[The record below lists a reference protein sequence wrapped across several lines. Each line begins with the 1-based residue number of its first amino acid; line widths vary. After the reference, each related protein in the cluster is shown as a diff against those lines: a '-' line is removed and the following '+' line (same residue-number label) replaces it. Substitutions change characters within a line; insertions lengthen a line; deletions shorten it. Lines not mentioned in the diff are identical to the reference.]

1 MDIIFQS
8 IISLL
13 FFLGFLFIYIVT
25 IAILRPFRK
34 HRRRKKSTIALKIT
48 YLLFL
53 LLFLSFTYLLLFGDK
68 DLSPGEKAYETLFH
82 KHFLLYLSALIIPT
96 LAIFFRKRVR
106 HFRIM
111 YNVLFSFLNTAY
123 FTYMLYLLLT
133 RQWVLF

>member
-34 HRRRKKSTIALKIT
+34 HRRRKKSTIALKLS

-53 LLFLSFTYLLLFGDK
+53 LLFMSFTYLLLFGEK
-68 DLSPGEKAYETLFH
+68 ALSPGERAYETLFH
-82 KHFLLYLSALIIPT
+82 KHFLLYLTALILPT
-96 LAIFFRKRVR
+96 LAIFFRKKIR
-106 HFRIM
+106 HYRII
-111 YNVLFSFLNTAY
+111 YNVLFSFLNSVY
-123 FTYMLYLLLT
+123 VSYMLFLLLT